1 MICKFCK
8 GFWKYFLKDGF
19 GHKRVLLWVYKKG
32 SFLKEPLRDELA
44 EGVSFS
50 EEVDSENPNDK
61 WNYQ

>member
-8 GFWKYFLKDGF
+8 GFWKYFFKDGF

-50 EEVDSENPNDK
+50 EEVDSENPNDN